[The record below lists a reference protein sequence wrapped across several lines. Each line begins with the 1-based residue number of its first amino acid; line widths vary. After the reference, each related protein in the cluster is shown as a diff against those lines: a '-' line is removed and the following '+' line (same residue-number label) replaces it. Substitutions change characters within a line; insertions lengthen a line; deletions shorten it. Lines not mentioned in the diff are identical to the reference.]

1 MAKTFFDFLE
11 SVLRMKRLPL
21 YEPLFR
27 SFMATKRGRTKELY
41 ECTLRKLQGY
51 EPALADMPVEN
62 ITHEWLCGFESFLAR
77 TAPSRNARNIHL
89 RNVRTVY
96 YIALDDGIVSRNP
109 FRRFKIRAEATPK
122 RALTAAQLRKF
133 ATVEVA
139 PWLEKYRDAFL
150 LMFMLRGINVV
161 DFCNLHSIEGHYIRY
176 RRSKTGRLFEVR
188 VEPEALVLIR
198 RLRGKNHLL
207 YPLDRVKDYR
217 TYTGKINKALQ
228 RIAASIPGFPPITTY
243 WARHTWATLAASID
257 IPKETIAAALGHT
270 SSTVTDIYIDFDTRK
285 IHNANRKVIR
295 HVFR

>member
-1 MAKTFFDFLE
+1 MAKSIIEALAG
-11 SVLRMKRLPL
+11 
-21 YEPLFR
+21 LFR
-27 SFMATKRGRTKELY
+27 RPNRTLFEPMFEAFIATKRRRTRELY
-41 ECTLRKLQGY
+41 ECTLRKLRAYSGTF
-51 EPALADMPVEN
+51 DSMPVEN
-62 ITHEWLCGFESFLAR
+62 ITHEWLCGFESFLAQ

-109 FRRFKIRAEATPK
+109 FRRFKIRAEATQK
-122 RALTAAQLRKF
+122 RALTVAQLRKL
-133 ATVEVA
+133 ATVEVD

-161 DFCNLHSIEGHYIRY
+161 DFCNLQSIEGHYIRY

-198 RLRGKNHLL
+198 RLRGTNHLL
-207 YPLDRVKDYR
+207 YRVKDYR
-217 TYTGKINKALQ
+217 SYTSKINKALQ
-228 RIAASIPGFPPITTY
+228 RIAALIPGFPPITTY

-257 IPKETIAAALGHT
+257 VPKDTIAAALGH
-270 SSTVTDIYIDFDTRK
+270 SRNTVTDIYIDFDTRK